1 MKKIILYICLFMQ
14 IQSRQAGGHNALSS
28 AVAECS
34 PARSAVGLPVCSFS
48 GGGQECLQDLQT
60 RPLLGHKGP
69 LADARA
75 ARKCGGGGSTEGQ
88 LTFLSRSGVQVG
100 KKKSNPVAKCPNHL
114 LLNAVHGVIE
124 TLNVIFR

>member
-1 MKKIILYICLFMQ
+1 LSQLTRWTE
-14 IQSRQAGGHNALSS
+14 IQSRKAGGHNALSS

-34 PARSAVGLPVCSFS
+34 PARSAVGLPVYSFS

-88 LTFLSRSGVQVG
+88 LTFLSRSGVQHRTPAPQTH
-100 KKKSNPVAKCPNHL
+100 SQQ
-114 LLNAVHGVIE
+114 LNGGV
-124 TLNVIFR
+124 LHDCK